1 MGNFSIFSKGIM
13 SYFISK
19 IAEFIFKWISVNEYE
34 NNCIFLFYI
43 ISLFTI
49 FDVVLIMF
57 ENEKEV

>member
-1 MGNFSIFSKGIM
+1 M
-13 SYFISK
+13 
-19 IAEFIFKWISVNEYE
+19 FIFKWISVNEYE

-43 ISLFTI
+43 ISFFTI